1 MRRSKEIRGRLK
13 YRKKIIK
20 MGMKEKKREYARIE
34 GKQNIRE
41 NKDEEEKEEE
51 YVKELIHTMNK
62 YDTGKVDDVLMKR
75 KKRKKK

>member
-1 MRRSKEIRGRLK
+1 
-13 YRKKIIK
+13 

-62 YDTGKVDDVLMKR
+62 YDKERVDDILMKR
-75 KKRKKK
+75 KKRKKNNREENEREEKENEIKENI